1 MRPIAARQWPWQW
14 CVTAG
19 VVLALRAL
27 LLGWYGVLEWPDSG
41 GYFSIAKQVLQAP
54 SLYDVIVGDVKISS
68 SRTIGYPLVLAAA
81 IAVAGPAWQ
90 WAVVCFQTMML
101 LWMLWWLYRL
111 GTAMGMGRGFAA
123 FAAGVFACSHL
134 AVYEGSILTDALT
147 THLTV
152 ISVAIVLVPLL
163 EGGKPGSLRMAGAG
177 SLLGCAFLI
186 REATLYLVPVVVAAI
201 AIVAVV
207 RNCQTR
213 EMARMLV
220 CFLLPVVRVWQGYM
234 ALIEARTGHR
244 GIATI
249 GRTVYLMHPLAIEK
263 DGRTLLKEPK
273 LREAADSTSSWYI
286 YGHAREIDRYLAEIY
301 KLNEWERLALAKS
314 AYWQAWRSAPAA
326 MTVKALQ
333 ELRPKYA
340 TQLADPSANFIDLN
354 VTEETV
360 RRSFKSKESVF
371 VKLAQILF

>member
-111 GTAMGMGRGFAA
+111 GTAIGMGRGFAA

-134 AVYEGSILTDALT
+134 AVYEGSILTD
-147 THLTV
+147 H
-152 ISVAIVLVPLL
+152 SP
-163 EGGKPGSLRMAGAG
+163 
-177 SLLGCAFLI
+177 
-186 REATLYLVPVVVAAI
+186 
-201 AIVAVV
+201 
-207 RNCQTR
+207 
-213 EMARMLV
+213 
-220 CFLLPVVRVWQGYM
+220 
-234 ALIEARTGHR
+234 RT
-244 GIATI
+244 
-249 GRTVYLMHPLAIEK
+249 
-263 DGRTLLKEPK
+263 
-273 LREAADSTSSWYI
+273 
-286 YGHAREIDRYLAEIY
+286 
-301 KLNEWERLALAKS
+301 
-314 AYWQAWRSAPAA
+314 
-326 MTVKALQ
+326 
-333 ELRPKYA
+333 
-340 TQLADPSANFIDLN
+340 
-354 VTEETV
+354 
-360 RRSFKSKESVF
+360 
-371 VKLAQILF
+371 